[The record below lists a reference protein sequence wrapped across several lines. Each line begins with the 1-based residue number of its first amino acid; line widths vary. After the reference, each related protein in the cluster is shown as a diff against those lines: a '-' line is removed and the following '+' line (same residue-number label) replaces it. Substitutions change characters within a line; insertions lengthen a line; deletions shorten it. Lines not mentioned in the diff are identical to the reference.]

1 MKPNNTPQIETERVI
16 LRKFNT
22 NDLDDMTLLYSD
34 KEVNKYLPW
43 FPHASREETE
53 LYLKNVVLKEYE
65 KPIAYCYAMQLKEN
79 GKLVGFVILHDI
91 DVEIGYGDLGYALLK
106 EYWGQ
111 GLVAEC
117 CTAVIKR
124 LKRDGFTYITA
135 THDIKNYQSGRV
147 MQKLGMEYKYSY
159 VEQWQPKNIEVTFR
173 MYQLN
178 FDGKDRTHLE
188 FWNKYPKHF
197 IENVTVKSGEDK

>member
-1 MKPNNTPQIETERVI
+1 MKQNNTPQIETERVI

-22 NDLDDMTLLYSD
+22 NDLDDMAVLYSD

-43 FPHASREETE
+43 FPHASRDETE
-53 LYLKNVVLKEYE
+53 QFLNNVILKEYE
-65 KPIAYCYAMQLKEN
+65 KANAYFYAMQLKEN
-79 GKLVGFVILHDI
+79 EKIIGFVVLLDI

-106 EYWGQ
+106 EYWGK

-117 CTAVIKR
+117 CAAVITQ
-124 LKRDGFTYITA
+124 LKKDGFTYITA
-135 THDIKNYQSGRV
+135 THDRENERSGRV

-178 FDGKDRTHLE
+178 LDGAERTHLAYWE
-188 FWNKYPKHF
+188 KYPNHF
-197 IENVTVKSGEDK
+197 IENLSIEGSRDK